1 MTGECHMKTK
11 KTSAV
16 FADDSHPTVKQIM
29 YDMYPED
36 YLQIVDKETE
46 PLLEGTVFDLLSNK
60 YENTQIRFI
69 RPVFRNV
76 VTAEEGRVVK
86 PAFCICIDTY

>member
-1 MTGECHMKTK
+1 MKTR

-16 FADDSHPTVKQIM
+16 FAEDSHPTVKQIM

-36 YLQIVDKETE
+36 HLQIVDKETE
-46 PLLEGTVFDLLSNK
+46 PLLEGTVFDLLGNL
-60 YENTQIRFI
+60 YENTPIRFI
-69 RPVFRNV
+69 RPVIREV
-76 VTAEEGRVVK
+76 VTPEEGRVMK